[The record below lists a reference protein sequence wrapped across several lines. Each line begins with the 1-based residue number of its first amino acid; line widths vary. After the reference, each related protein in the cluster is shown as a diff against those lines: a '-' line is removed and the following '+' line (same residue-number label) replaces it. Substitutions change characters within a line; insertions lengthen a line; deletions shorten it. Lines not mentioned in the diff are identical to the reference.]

1 MLWCRVGGTGGQR
14 LDDLGCQ
21 AGFGWVAETRETGGL
36 TDENEGNE
44 ELRCLCGRLLESHA
58 IRLPFHP
65 LAELRARFCPSGMLA
80 PPACPSQPTGFQT
93 PSVGCLTRH
102 GVRT

>member
-44 ELRCLCGRLLESHA
+44 ELRCLSGLLLKS
-58 IRLPFHP
+58 
-65 LAELRARFCPSGMLA
+65 
-80 PPACPSQPTGFQT
+80 
-93 PSVGCLTRH
+93 
-102 GVRT
+102 